1 MSEARYTITRLTR
14 STEQS
19 SCMNEIQV
27 RRKFVN
33 RQSTR
38 SGKDKWW
45 FVLHGNE
52 DILISLETGW
62 ESVKLQEDGSYIE
75 HCTKP
80 IDTKPSSEPQR
91 TVRDNRESDTD
102 CPDLNTGEPSNV
114 TSSINIDSSSHSHNN
129 F

>member
-1 MSEARYTITRLTR
+1 MSEARNTITRLTR

-27 RRKFVN
+27 RRKFLN
-33 RQSTR
+33 RQSTK

-62 ESVKLQEDGSYIE
+62 ESV
-75 HCTKP
+75 
-80 IDTKPSSEPQR
+80 
-91 TVRDNRESDTD
+91 
-102 CPDLNTGEPSNV
+102 
-114 TSSINIDSSSHSHNN
+114 NI
-129 F
+129 